1 MGITTAEAETAAGTT
16 EVARAVV
23 NGAPRSKRG
32 EPTWEM
38 TDFYPRQGEW
48 TEEDYLALNT
58 NRLIEFTDG
67 VLEFLPMPTLA
78 HQRLVKFLFS
88 LLDEFVTKNRLG
100 EVNFAPLQVRLF
112 EGKKW
117 REPDIVYLNREQV
130 KAADK
135 QYPTGADL
143 VVEVVSG
150 GEEDRRRDL
159 EQKPVEYAEAGIKE
173 YWIVDPETKTVKV
186 LTLDGNKYKTHGEFK
201 PGESATSALFT
212 DFSVKVADVF
222 AAAESE
228 TDTPDEET
236 TTKDAADE

>member
-1 MGITTAEAETAAGTT
+1 MATVVTKDAAP
-16 EVARAVV
+16 AVR

-67 VLEFLPMPTLA
+67 VLEFLPMPTLS
-78 HQRLVKFLFS
+78 HQDMLDFVYQ
-88 LLDEFVTKNRLG
+88 LLKDYVRERRLG
-100 EVNFAPLQVRLF
+100 KVRQSGLQVNIS
-112 EGKKW
+112 EGKW

-159 EQKPVEYAEAGIKE
+159 EQKPVDYAEAGIKE

-228 TDTPDEET
+228 TDTPD
-236 TTKDAADE
+236 DAKNSGQ